1 MSAAAATFRSR
12 LNAGGPILSTGVYD
26 CVSAISA
33 ERAGFSSVSISGAAV
48 AASLLGYPDVGLL
61 TLTEAVSQA
70 RAIARSVDIPVL
82 VDADTGFGNALN
94 VMRTV
99 REFEDAG
106 LAGLSIE
113 DQTFPKRC
121 GHYDGISLI
130 PPQDMAVKVAAACE
144 ARRDADFVIMART
157 DARSVEGLHGA
168 IDRACLYAE
177 HGADMVFVESLFD
190 EEEMRKVV
198 AAVPRP
204 LKINMLEGGKTP
216 RLPFEHLFLIGFRL
230 VNYSGLLQRAAMKA
244 MDVAL
249 EVLLR
254 DGVTAGLYPDRVVNV
269 AERNER
275 LRLDAFY
282 ELEERLY
289 GPLLNAERSW
299 RGEMKSS
306 STGSSTQRRKRP
318 I

>member
-1 MSAAAATFRSR
+1 MTTAASTFRQR
-12 LNAGGPILSTGVYD
+12 LRDGTPILSAGVYD

-48 AASLLGYPDVGLL
+48 AASVLGYPDVGLL
-61 TLTEAVSQA
+61 TLTEAVNQA
-70 RAIARSVDIPVL
+70 RHVARSVDIPVL

-121 GHYDGISLI
+121 GHYDGLALI
-130 PPQDMAVKVAAACE
+130 EPAEMAVKVSAACE
-144 ARRDADFVIMART
+144 ARRNDDFVIMART
-157 DARSVEGLHGA
+157 DARSVDGLAAA

-177 HGADMVFVESLFD
+177 SGADMVFVESLYD
-190 EEEMRKVV
+190 EDEMRQAV

-204 LKINMLEGGKTP
+204 LKINMIEGGRTP
-216 RLPFEHLFLIGFRL
+216 QLRYDALFGIGFRL
-230 VNYSGLLQRAAMKA
+230 VNYSGLLQRAAMRA

-249 EVLLR
+249 EVLKR
-254 DGVTAGLYPDRVVNV
+254 DGVSTGLYPDRIVNV

-275 LRLDAFY
+275 LRLADFY
-282 ELEERLY
+282 DLEERLY
-289 GPLLNAERSW
+289 GPLQNRERSF
-299 RGEMKSS
+299 RDDMQAPAGVSS
-306 STGSSTQRRKRP
+306 HHRRKVP